1 MFSILMKIPVFPL
14 PQSRTPALVFE
25 HVNNTDFKV
34 GAKRFLRLLSSWC
47 GNLLSWHTRCL
58 PVLEC
63 VCDGGIWT
71 VQCYVF
77 GARKSAI
84 FWFYPQSLA
93 HSLTVYG
100 SNLVL
105 SVTVGMF
112 INLFFGF
119 FCSNFTRHWQTTTSD
134 STCTRFLR
142 SVFFMIQLR
151 KICVSEKNVVF
162 FFISFVLRSNVCV
175 PVSAVNSVC
184 FVMQAASSNLFV
196 CKFFGTGLFTLTNR

>member
-112 INLFFGF
+112 INLFWVFLQQLY
-119 FCSNFTRHWQTTTSD
+119 QTLTD
-134 STCTRFLR
+134 YDIRFYMYEILKV
-142 SVFFMIQLR
+142 SFFFMIQLR
-151 KICVSEKNVVF
+151 KICVSEKTLSF
-162 FFISFVLRSNVCV
+162 FLFPLCSVQACVCLFQLSTVCV
-175 PVSAVNSVC
+175 
-184 FVMQAASSNLFV
+184 L
-196 CKFFGTGLFTLTNR
+196 

>member
-1 MFSILMKIPVFPL
+1 MNQTGSVGWCSACILMKIPVFPL

-105 SVTVGMF
+105 SLTVGMF
-112 INLFFGF
+112 INLF
-119 FCSNFTRHWQTTTSD
+119 WV
-134 STCTRFLR
+134 FLQ
-142 SVFFMIQLR
+142 QLY
-151 KICVSEKNVVF
+151 
-162 FFISFVLRSNVCV
+162 
-175 PVSAVNSVC
+175 
-184 FVMQAASSNLFV
+184 Q
-196 CKFFGTGLFTLTNR
+196 TLTDYDIRFYMYEILKVSFFYDSAA